1 MSNSIVLDLNSVYDH
16 TTYSESLEDF
26 SHSTKTANK
35 TKYKSKSEVPHKENE
50 KNHDKEN
57 EKNHEL
63 KGSHGKD
70 KLHGGLGDDH
80 LDGGTANDDLKGSDG
95 KDYLEGGLG
104 DDHLDGGKG
113 NDDLKGSDGKDY
125 LEGGLGDDHL
135 DGGRGDDDLKG
146 SNGKDILTGNSGSD
160 VLVGGIDND
169 ILNLG
174 FKDGAKDSVLY
185 AKGDGVDVINQF
197 VKGID
202 KLAFTGISF
211 IDVKVSGNDTQL
223 RLGNGIAGDTGFG
236 VGSLLETIKGV
247 TGFTSA
253 HLGVCGTSV
262 DLSNTAKFL
271 FN

>member
-1 MSNSIVLDLNSVYDH
+1 M
-16 TTYSESLEDF
+16 
-26 SHSTKTANK
+26 
-35 TKYKSKSEVPHKENE
+35 
-50 KNHDKEN
+50 
-57 EKNHEL
+57 
-63 KGSHGKD
+63 
-70 KLHGGLGDDH
+70 
-80 LDGGTANDDLKGSDG
+80 
-95 KDYLEGGLG
+95 
-104 DDHLDGGKG
+104 
-113 NDDLKGSDGKDY
+113 
-125 LEGGLGDDHL
+125 
-135 DGGRGDDDLKG
+135 
-146 SNGKDILTGNSGSD
+146 
-160 VLVGGIDND
+160 GGIDND